1 MKRYGLP
8 VFVLAICFIHMPFAT
23 PLMGATVPS
32 LAGRVSDTAGMF
44 SAPVRAEVESLLAA
58 HERETTNQVV
68 VATVPSLEGEDL
80 EGFSIRLAEE
90 WKIGQKGKDN
100 GVILLFSKE
109 DRKIRI
115 EVGYGLE
122 HRLTDLI
129 CGRIIRNHIVPN
141 FKAGRFDDGLRSGV
155 AAILEILNGKDPV
168 EPATETPTEPE
179 KDFGYYMNSVLHY
192 LVAAILMGIGVAFF
206 AGVLYALFSMA
217 FFQTGVAGWAGF
229 AVFSPVFFLLILLP
243 AISALEFVG
252 CGEEC
257 FTVAG
262 FAIAALLI
270 GMKIYFLRARGGKR
284 IAERFRMD
292 LSSTSG
298 GGSSYGSSSSWS
310 SSGSSS
316 SGSSSFSGGGGSF
329 GGGGASGSW

>member
-23 PLMGATVPS
+23 QFMAATVPS

-44 SAPVRAEVESLLAA
+44 SAPMRAEVESLLAA
-58 HERETTNQVV
+58 HERDTTNQVV

-80 EGFSIRLAEE
+80 EGFSIRLAEA

-155 AAILEILNGKDPV
+155 AVILETLNGKDPV
-168 EPATETPTEPE
+168 EPVTETPVEPE
-179 KDFGYYMNSVLHY
+179 KDFGYYAVNALHY
-192 LVAAILMGIGVAFF
+192 LVAAILMGISAAFVAGILYVFF
-206 AGVLYALFSMA
+206 NMA
-217 FFQTGVAGWAGF
+217 FFQTGAVGWAGF
-229 AVFSPVFFLLILLP
+229 VMFAPVFFPLLLFPVIAVLKFT
-243 AISALEFVG
+243 SCE
-252 CGEEC
+252 EEC
-257 FTVAG
+257 FTAAG
-262 FAIAALLI
+262 IAVAALLI